1 MTSEK
6 TASTTQLP
14 ILVVEDHKINQMV
27 AKGMLKKLG
36 YSIRLAENGFQAL
49 ELLQQQEFALV
60 LMDIQMPGMNGVET
74 TQYIRTQLNKTE
86 LPIIALTANA
96 MKGDEQTYLAAGMN
110 ACLTKPI
117 QLEDLSKTLI
127 EWLAIKS

>member
-1 MTSEK
+1 
-6 TASTTQLP
+6 
-14 ILVVEDHKINQMV
+14 
-27 AKGMLKKLG
+27 
-36 YSIRLAENGFQAL
+36 
-49 ELLQQQEFALV
+49 
-60 LMDIQMPGMNGVET
+60 
-74 TQYIRTQLNKTE
+74 
-86 LPIIALTANA
+86 